1 MTSQDKV
8 DTYEKVRDVFVSLL
22 HEVRE
27 LSKKKPEIVMSESKV
42 KLINRV
48 LQDVIVVIQDEPQA
62 AYVELLDDD
71 QLPQNSDALLMMVQ
85 FDAALDAFKDAHFD
99 YTAYSW
105 SVSPSA

>member
-48 LQDVIVVIQDEPQA
+48 LQD
-62 AYVELLDDD
+62 D

-105 SVSPSA
+105 SVSPSAR

>member
-48 LQDVIVVIQDEPQA
+48 L
-62 AYVELLDDD
+62 
-71 QLPQNSDALLMMVQ
+71 
-85 FDAALDAFKDAHFD
+85 
-99 YTAYSW
+99 
-105 SVSPSA
+105 